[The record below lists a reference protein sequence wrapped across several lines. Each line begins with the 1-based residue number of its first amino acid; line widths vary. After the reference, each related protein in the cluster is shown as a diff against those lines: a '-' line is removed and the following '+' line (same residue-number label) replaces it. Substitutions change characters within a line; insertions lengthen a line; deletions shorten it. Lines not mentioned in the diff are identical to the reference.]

1 MNTSKIKVSGFA
13 DTIKV
18 DLFSVSLTIGQ
29 FFLQIPSFYPNICYK
44 NREIMFNNPSH
55 MVI

>member
-29 FFLQIPSFYPNICYK
+29 FFLQIPSYYPNICYK